1 MIKRSISFSWSYPW
15 LLSHDVYYPEKHF
28 LLQWNISL
36 NINIR
41 IPLCLNVLC
50 CLQTSGVPGFCLVF
64 IFSSLSWAESG
75 YSGTTQLSHAHLLR
89 LLLHPL
95 PGQRVHHEAGDEM
108 VSVRWIKSVVYLK
121 CWLNLIKWLI
131 VETLWLPLR
140 GNYFFTDPFR
150 SLVKTFLLYFHLNGG
165 AKLTKKQCG
174 CQDGHWNIDW
184 GESDVR

>member
-1 MIKRSISFSWSYPW
+1 MFYVVCKPAEFLVFASCSFSR
-15 LLSHDVYYPEKHF
+15 V
-28 LLQWNISL
+28 
-36 NINIR
+36 
-41 IPLCLNVLC
+41 C
-50 CLQTSGVPGFCLVF
+50 PGQSAVT
-64 IFSSLSWAESG
+64 AG
-75 YSGTTQLSHAHLLR
+75 GTTQLSHAHLLR

-95 PGQRVHHEAGDEM
+95 PGQRVHYEAGDEM
-108 VSVRWIKSVVYLK
+108 VSVRWIKSVLYLK